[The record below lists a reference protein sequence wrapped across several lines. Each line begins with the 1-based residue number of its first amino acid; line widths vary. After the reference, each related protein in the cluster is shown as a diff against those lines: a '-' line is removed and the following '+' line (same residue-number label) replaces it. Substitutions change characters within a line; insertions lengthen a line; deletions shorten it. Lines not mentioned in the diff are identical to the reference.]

1 MLKFIRICYIVFAC
15 LLGMTPSLSFAFVS
29 ITIAPPALVS
39 YDQPPCPQDGYLW
52 TPGYWASADDGY
64 YWVPGAWVE
73 PPEVSYLWT
82 PGYWGYGSNA
92 YFWHAGYWG
101 PQVGFYGG
109 INYGYGYG
117 GSGFYGGRWQG
128 NAFQYNTAVWRVN
141 PEAVHNTYVDQSVV
155 NSGPIGSNGASY
167 NGPGGIQA
175 RPTAEQQAATNGQHV
190 QATSAQLQHEQTALH
205 DPNQHLATNHGHPPT
220 TALSSIDGHQNG
232 ALKASQV
239 TSGQQ
244 GHGTVDA
251 KAHQTSIQE
260 NSATK
265 SSTVAKAKGAT
276 PQASG
281 AAGQSKNPQIPI
293 HEKPA
298 TKSSEVV
305 KANGP
310 AHQGKAMSTQVRLQA
325 PQQRV
330 QRQQVQH
337 QPAQHQQVQHQQAH
351 QQPQRQ
357 HAEQQKAPKG
367 KKE

>member
-1 MLKFIRICYIVFAC
+1 MA
-15 LLGMTPSLSFAFVS
+15 PSLSFAFVS
-29 ITIAPPALVS
+29 ITVAPPALVS
-39 YDQPPCPQDGYLW
+39 YDQPPCPQEGYLW
-52 TPGYWASADDGY
+52 APGYWAYADDGY

-82 PGYWGYGSNA
+82 PGYWGYGNNA
-92 YFWHAGYWG
+92 YFWQAGYWG

-155 NSGPIGSNGASY
+155 NNGPIGSNGASY

-175 RPTAEQQAATNGQHV
+175 RPTAEEQAATSERHL
-190 QATSAQLQHEQTALH
+190 QATSAQVQHEQTALH

-232 ALKASQV
+232 ALKANQV
-239 TSGQQ
+239 TSGRQQ
-244 GHGTVDA
+244 GHGTIGA
-251 KAHQTSIQE
+251 NAGQTSIQE
-260 NSATK
+260 KSATK
-265 SSTVAKAKGAT
+265 SSTLVKAKGKT
-276 PQASG
+276 PQA
-281 AAGQSKNPQIPI
+281 
-293 HEKPA
+293 A

-310 AHQGKAMSTQVRLQA
+310 AHQSNAMSAQVRLQA
-325 PQQRV
+325 P

-337 QPAQHQQVQHQQAH
+337 QPAQHQQVQHQQVQHQQAH
-351 QQPQRQ
+351 QQPQRRQ
-357 HAEQQKAPKG
+357 AQQQKAPKR
-367 KKE
+367 